1 MEDANSVV
9 IPHETSQVADTV
21 PAEEIG
27 DGCEL
32 DENESD
38 VAASSEPKVEHKK
51 EKQGE
56 DFVPETGHD
65 NTPADCDETA
75 QNSMESVE
83 NGTGI
88 DSVIDDAHNTLS
100 QQDSMNSDTKT
111 ETEIMPNPDSS
122 VKDETFSVNLSPS
135 TENPDIAMV
144 DSMDKTDEIIESLPE
159 SDRQSN
165 AIVQSGATEAMHIKS
180 ETEDNANQS
189 NSSPDLKPETLT
201 VPSVESAETLT
212 EDNTNQSNFSPDH
225 KPETLTALSVE
236 SAETTTEDNAD
247 QSNSSPDLNP
257 ETLTALSVE
266 SAETTSVDSAPTA
279 KADVEGKKDAT
290 PMDKGDKETLQP
302 ESSPPTQVA
311 PEASIAQYS
320 PRAKEADARIR
331 KNKCVTVFIKTR
343 YIALLVASNFNN
355 LLLITRAYIECL
367 SACTGTTQR
376 RGRICSAKS
385 SDQR

>member
-56 DFVPETGHD
+56 DFVPTGHD

-236 SAETTTEDNAD
+236 SAETT
-247 QSNSSPDLNP
+247 
-257 ETLTALSVE
+257 
-266 SAETTSVDSAPTA
+266 SVDSAPTA